1 MAMIGYDVLLPVAKC
16 GNSNYTFTFV
26 PRGGK
31 THPAGQG
38 LQVAKGRRMSIAA
51 FCLHTRRPE
60 TIANMTPLRCGKL
73 DWGSLAPRSI
83 SIHFDRVRHPA
94 FVPSFRDPRIS
105 NQAST
110 SNASPRCCSHWM
122 Y

>member
-16 GNSNYTFTFV
+16 GNLNYIYSPLCHEVAKLIHWST
-26 PRGGK
+26 
-31 THPAGQG
+31 AGQG
-38 LQVAKGRRMSIAA
+38 LQVGKGRRMSITA
-51 FCLHTRRPE
+51 FCLHPRRPE

-94 FVPSFRDPRIS
+94 FVPS
-105 NQAST
+105 
-110 SNASPRCCSHWM
+110 
-122 Y
+122 